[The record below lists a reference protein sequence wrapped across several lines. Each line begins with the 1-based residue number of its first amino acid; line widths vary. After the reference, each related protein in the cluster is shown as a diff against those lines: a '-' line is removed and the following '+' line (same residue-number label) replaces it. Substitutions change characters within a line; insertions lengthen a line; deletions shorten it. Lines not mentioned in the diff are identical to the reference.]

1 MDFILQNLPII
12 ICAVIGILLLVV
24 ELFMPGFGLPG
35 IAGLVMLLASVI
47 FTWMEHGAY
56 AGLGATIAV
65 LALGGIAVTISLK
78 SASSGKLSRSPLIL
92 KDSLSPELGY
102 QATENLDRFLGQIGE
117 TETVLRPAGIA
128 IIGDE
133 RVNVVSRGEF
143 INKGDKVIVENVE
156 GVRVVVRK
164 AEA

>member
-47 FTWMEHGAY
+47 FTWIEHGAY

-92 KDSLSPELGY
+92 KDSLSPEQGY

-164 AEA
+164 AKA

>member
-47 FTWMEHGAY
+47 FTWIEHGAY
-56 AGLGATIAV
+56 AGLGATVAV
-65 LALGGIAVTISLK
+65 LALSGIAVSVSLK

-92 KDSLSPELGY
+92 KDSLSPEQGY

-164 AEA
+164 AKA

>member
-47 FTWMEHGAY
+47 FTWIEHGAY
-56 AGLGATIAV
+56 AGLGATVAV
-65 LALGGIAVTISLK
+65 LALSGIAVSVSLK

-92 KDSLSPELGY
+92 KDSLTAEAGY
-102 QATENLDRFLGQIGE
+102 QASEDLSKYLGRTGE

-128 IIGDE
+128 VIDGE

-143 INKGDKVIVENVE
+143 IGKGDTVVVEKVE
-156 GVRVVVRK
+156 GVRVMVRK
-164 AEA
+164 VDA

>member
-47 FTWMEHGAY
+47 FTWIEHGAY

-92 KDSLSPELGY
+92 KDSLTAEEGY
-102 QATENLDRFLGQIGE
+102 QTSEDLSKYLGRTGE

-128 IIGDE
+128 VIDGE

-143 INKGDKVIVENVE
+143 IGKGDMVVVEKVE
-156 GVRVVVRK
+156 GVRVMVRK
-164 AEA
+164 VDA

>member
-47 FTWMEHGAY
+47 FTWIEHGAY

-92 KDSLSPELGY
+92 KDSLTAEAGY
-102 QATENLDRFLGQIGE
+102 QASEDLSKYLGRTGE

-128 IIGDE
+128 VIDGE

-143 INKGDKVIVENVE
+143 IGKGDMVVVEKVE
-156 GVRVVVRK
+156 GVRVMVRK
-164 AEA
+164 VDA

>member
-47 FTWMEHGAY
+47 FTWIEHGAY
-56 AGLGATIAV
+56 AGLGATVAV
-65 LALGGIAVTISLK
+65 LALSGIAVSVSLK

-92 KDSLSPELGY
+92 KDSLSPEQGY

>member
-35 IAGLVMLLASVI
+35 IAGLVLLLASVI

-78 SASSGKLSRSPLIL
+78 SATSGKLSRSPLIL
-92 KDSLSPELGY
+92 KDNLSPQEGY
-102 QATENLDRFLGQIGE
+102 QSSENLEHYLGKTGE
-117 TETVLRPAGIA
+117 AETVLRPAGIA
-128 IIGDE
+128 LIDGE
-133 RVNVVSRGEF
+133 RINVVSRGDF
-143 INKGDKVIVENVE
+143 INKGDHVIVEKVE
-156 GVRVVVRK
+156 GARVVVRK
-164 AEA
+164 ANA